1 MKVVVV
7 SDTHMTRM
15 AKKLPDRL
23 IHELGD
29 ADAILHAGDWMTMAV
44 WDMLRAYADTDG
56 VAGNN
61 DGSDI
66 EAKFGSRK
74 IVTLGGVRIGLVHGH
89 IGTGRRDD
97 TETNA
102 FKSFIPG
109 SVDVIVF
116 GHSHV
121 PVKHERDGV
130 LLFNPGSA
138 ADKRRQPKYSF
149 GILTIAE
156 GRLVKAEHIYYD
168 NKS

>member
-23 IHELGD
+23 IQELRG
-29 ADAILHAGDWMTMAV
+29 ADAIVHAGDWMTLSV
-44 WDMLRAYADTDG
+44 WDMLRAFARTEG

-61 DGSDI
+61 DGDDI
-66 EAKFGSRK
+66 IAKFGHRK
-74 IVTLGGVRIGLVHGH
+74 VLDIGGLRVGLVHGH
-89 IGTGRRDD
+89 LGPGKRED

-102 FKSFIPG
+102 YRSFDQG

-121 PVKHERDGV
+121 PLIRERSGV
-130 LLFNPGSA
+130 LLFNPGSPT
-138 ADKRRQPKYSF
+138 DKRRQKQYSF
-149 GILTIAE
+149 GIFTIEGGSLLTADH
-156 GRLVKAEHIYYD
+156 VYYD
-168 NKS
+168 DKS

>member
-23 IHELGD
+23 IKELHD
-29 ADAILHAGDWMTMAV
+29 ADAILHAGDWMTLSV
-44 WDMLRAYADTDG
+44 WDMLRAYARTEG

-61 DGSDI
+61 DGDEI
-66 EAKFGSRK
+66 IAKFGHRK
-74 IVTLGGVRIGLVHGH
+74 VLDIGGLRVGLVHGH
-89 IGTGRRDD
+89 LGAGKRED

-102 FKSFIPG
+102 YRSFEQG

-121 PVKHERDGV
+121 PLIRERSGV
-130 LLFNPGSA
+130 LLFNPGSPT
-138 ADKRRQPKYSF
+138 DKRRQMQYSF
-149 GILTIAE
+149 GIFTIE
-156 GRLVKAEHIYYD
+156 GGALVAADHVYYD
-168 NKS
+168 DKS

>member
-23 IHELGD
+23 IQELQD
-29 ADAILHAGDWMTMAV
+29 ADAILHAGDWMTLSV
-44 WDMLRAYADTDG
+44 WDMLRAFARIEG

-61 DGSDI
+61 DGDDI
-66 EAKFGSRK
+66 IAKFGHRK
-74 IVTLGGVRIGLVHGH
+74 VLDIGGLRVGLVHGH
-89 IGTGRRDD
+89 LGPGKRED

-102 FKSFIPG
+102 YRSFDQG

-121 PVKHERDGV
+121 PLIRERGGV
-130 LLFNPGSA
+130 LLFNPGSPT
-138 ADKRRQPKYSF
+138 DKRRQKQYSF
-149 GILTIAE
+149 GIFTIESGSLLTADH
-156 GRLVKAEHIYYD
+156 VYYD
-168 NKS
+168 DKS